1 MAVHNKNGA
10 MRELTAPPFLLYQRY
25 ILRKIHGAKRC
36 YLIDFF
42 GAQMYNDY
50 RKSMSECEL
59 SYHENYA

>member
-1 MAVHNKNGA
+1 MAVHNKSGA

-50 RKSMSECEL
+50 RK
-59 SYHENYA
+59 